1 MDINGIN
8 MLANPADGS
17 QLSVG
22 KGNSPVSTQNRS
34 SETFKSSVTG
44 RSSGIRGPQVMTSL
58 TNTNYIKEQ
67 LNTIMYSFPPFF
79 PLGSPQRLDLITGIK
94 GVQEEIGK
102 SSLPPELKEKLTAN
116 KLTDKSTDREVSAA
130 LADLK
135 QYKETI
141 NPKRAQTADHV
152 QHGTI
157 VNVKI

>member
-8 MLANPADGS
+8 MLASQADGS
-17 QLSVG
+17 QLSAR
-22 KGNSPVSTQNRS
+22 KGNSPVSTQTRS
-34 SETFKSSVTG
+34 SETFNSSATG
-44 RSSGIRGPQVMTSL
+44 SSGIREPQVMTSL
-58 TNTNYIKEQ
+58 TNTNYIKDQ
-67 LNTIMYSFPPFF
+67 LKTIMFSFPPFF
-79 PLGSPQRLDLITGIK
+79 PLGSPQRLDLIKGIK

-141 NPKRAQTADHV
+141 SPKRAQTADHV

>member
-8 MLANPADGS
+8 MLASLADS
-17 QLSVG
+17 SHLSVG
-22 KGNSPVSTQNRS
+22 KGNSPVSAQNRS
-34 SETFKSSVTG
+34 SENFNSSATG
-44 RSSGIRGPQVMTSL
+44 RSGIREPQVMTSL
-58 TNTNYIKEQ
+58 TSTNYIKEQ

-102 SSLPPELKEKLTAN
+102 SSLPSELKEKLTAN

-130 LADLK
+130 LADLQ

-141 NPKRAQTADHV
+141 KPKRAQTVDRV
-152 QHGTI
+152 QRGII

>member
-17 QLSVG
+17 QLSGG

-44 RSSGIRGPQVMTSL
+44 RSGIRGPQVMTSL

-102 SSLPPELKEKLTAN
+102 SSLPPELKERLTAN

-141 NPKRAQTADHV
+141 KPKRAQTVDRV
-152 QHGTI
+152 QRGII

>member
-8 MLANPADGS
+8 MLASLANGS
-17 QLSVG
+17 PLSVR
-22 KGNSPVSTQNRS
+22 KGNSSVSTQNSS
-34 SETFKSSVTG
+34 SETVKSSVTG
-44 RSSGIRGPQVMTSL
+44 SSGLREPQAMTSL

-67 LNTIMYSFPPFF
+67 LNTIMFSFPPFF

-102 SSLPPELKEKLTAN
+102 SSLTPELKEKLTAN
-116 KLTDKSTDREVSAA
+116 KLSDKSTDKEVSAA

-135 QYKETI
+135 RYKEAIRPT
-141 NPKRAQTADHV
+141 RSQTVDHM
-152 QHGTI
+152 QRGTM